1 MKDLGHGANVEHI
14 AKLYDKNPKDI
25 IDFSSNINPKVIP
38 NLEKYI
44 LEGLEDCRSY
54 PDINYTNLKNNIS
67 KYINVKSDFII
78 PGNGATEII
87 YLLMKSIGKKIA
99 ILNPTFSEYE
109 RSAKLSGLEVI
120 NLELDEKNQF
130 SIDLD
135 YIKSN
140 IEKFDSLFVCNPNN
154 PNGKVKY
161 LKELLDLM
169 KANNKLLIVDETFME
184 FVGDE
189 EKCSLVKFIDKYE
202 NLFILK
208 AVTKFFGMPGLR
220 LGYGLTSNKE
230 IIEKIYN
237 YKEPWTINSFADTL
251 SSYIFEDKKYI
262 QDSKDY
268 YINERK
274 YMLQELRNIKNIV
287 VYDSDT
293 NFLLIRLNTKRAN
306 EIKVEL
312 LIKGNILVRDA
323 SNFMC
328 LDDSYI
334 RIAIKSHEENK
345 ILIKYMKDLLGD

>member
-1 MKDLGHGANVEHI
+1 
-14 AKLYDKNPKDI
+14 
-25 IDFSSNINPKVIP
+25 
-38 NLEKYI
+38 
-44 LEGLEDCRSY
+44 
-54 PDINYTNLKNNIS
+54 
-67 KYINVKSDFII
+67 
-78 PGNGATEII
+78 
-87 YLLMKSIGKKIA
+87 
-99 ILNPTFSEYE
+99 
-109 RSAKLSGLEVI
+109 
-120 NLELDEKNQF
+120 
-130 SIDLD
+130 
-135 YIKSN
+135 
-140 IEKFDSLFVCNPNN
+140 
-154 PNGKVKY
+154 
-161 LKELLDLM
+161 
-169 KANNKLLIVDETFME
+169 
-184 FVGDE
+184 
-189 EKCSLVKFIDKYE
+189 
-202 NLFILK
+202 
-208 AVTKFFGMPGLR
+208 MPGLR

-237 YKEPWTINSFADTL
+237 YKEPWTINSFADSL
-251 SSYIFEDKKYI
+251 SNYIFEEKKYI

-323 SNFMC
+323 SNFIG